1 MERGES
7 LAETRDKLEKQIL
20 KENNWEQVKNIFQ
33 SVIDRPLPEREQ
45 FLLEACRH
53 DESMLHEVRQLLDS
67 FEEDDSFFERA
78 AVDELA
84 EFIVNSDQ
92 SLPAGTRLG
101 RYRVKSELGAG
112 GMGRVFLAEDT
123 ELERLV
129 ALKILSPIFA
139 NEAVGIRRFIQEA
152 RSASGLNHP
161 NILTI
166 HEIGQF
172 ESLRFIATEYVQ
184 GETLRQKLQQKAL
197 DLREILD
204 IIAQAAGALNAAH
217 EAKII
222 HRDIKPENIMIRHD
236 GLVKVLD
243 FGLAKLVRKNQEP
256 LNGKID
262 SSAWIDTTPGLILGT
277 VAYMSPEQARGRT
290 TDARTDIWSL
300 GVCLYEM
307 IAGVKPFTGETN
319 SDTIA
324 SILRSEP
331 QPLEESVPAGL
342 RRFVQKALEKE
353 SENRYQTIKDF
364 LADLKDSERELYFEG
379 GNWNTATRPSA
390 AFNHRI
396 TTNNTPVNQSTN
408 ITLGTTG
415 PIIEGKRQIKNNILF
430 ALFAV
435 LFLGI
440 AASGG
445 IYYFISAS
453 KKTPTFETMRF
464 AKLTYSGNVV
474 GERVAISPDGKYTVY
489 AVQEGGDES
498 LWVRHTET
506 SGNLQIVPPAQVQYG
521 GLAFS
526 PDGNYVYYSMMEKK
540 GVTALYKVPVLGGE
554 ARKLL
559 DNVERPVTFSPDG
572 KSMAVVRD
580 ERLLMTADPEG
591 GNLKVLATASEGKRW
606 NLLAW
611 SPDGRIIVGTLFS
624 AVDNNT
630 HLVEISLKD
639 GTEKPLNS
647 PPWMRISGMAWL
659 PDGNGL
665 TLSGRDLETKISQIW
680 LITYPEGEI
689 KRLTND
695 LNHYLG
701 LSLTADGK
709 TIASIQY
716 ERVSNIWSASRED
729 ARLTRQITFDKDKD
743 EGLSGVALAPDGK
756 IVYTARMTGTPD
768 LWIVNPDGSGKR
780 QLTFNA
786 RSNFSP
792 AISPDNRY
800 IAFISDRAGSSSVWR
815 MEMDGGNPKQLT
827 NSPGI
832 AALPTFSKD
841 GKWIIYQFTGID
853 NKPTI
858 WKVDVEGSTAVQLT
872 EVYSLKPAVSP
883 DGGFFACYYGEPTK
897 DSRSRVA
904 VIPMS
909 GGEPVKLF
917 DLPLVVKAPIFR
929 WALNGQEIIYADNR
943 DRVYNLWSQSLTDR
957 PPVQLTEFSSEEI
970 FRFDVGDSGGDFVL
984 VRGHESSDVIVID
997 NFK

>member
-1 MERGES
+1 M
-7 LAETRDKLEKQIL
+7 

-33 SVIDRPLPEREQ
+33 SAIDCPPPEREQ
-45 FLLEACRH
+45 FLLEACRD
-53 DESMLHEVRQLLDS
+53 DENMLLEVRQLLDS
-67 FEEDDSFFERA
+67 FEEEDSFFERA
-78 AVDELA
+78 AVGELA
-84 EFIVNSDQ
+84 EFIVNRDQ
-92 SLPAGTRLG
+92 SLPAGTCLG
-101 RYRVKSELGAG
+101 RYRVKSELGTG

-129 ALKILSPIFA
+129 ALKILSPVFA
-139 NEAVGIRRFIQEA
+139 NDAVGIRRFIQEA
-152 RSASGLNHP
+152 KSASALNHP

-166 HEIGQF
+166 YEIGQF

-184 GETLRQKLQQKAL
+184 GETLRRKQQQKTL
-197 DLREILD
+197 DLHAIVD
-204 IIAQAAGALNAAH
+204 IIAQTAGALNAAH
-217 EAKII
+217 EAGII

-243 FGLAKLVRKNQEP
+243 FGLAKLVRENQET
-256 LNGKID
+256 LNGKIN
-262 SSAWIDTTPGLILGT
+262 SGSAIDTTPGLILGT

-331 QPLEESVPAGL
+331 APLGEGVPAGL
-342 RRFVQKALEKE
+342 KRIIYKALHKE
-353 SENRYQTIKDF
+353 GENRYQTIKDF
-364 LADLKDSERELYFEG
+364 LTDLKDTARELNVEG
-379 GNWNTATRPSA
+379 GNWNIPTRPSGT
-390 AFNHRI
+390 FNQGI
-396 TTNNTPVNQSTN
+396 TTTNAPVGLSTN
-408 ITLGTTG
+408 ITREVTAPL
-415 PIIEGKRQIKNNILF
+415 IENKRQVKNTVLF

-435 LFLGI
+435 LFLVI

-445 IYYFISAS
+445 IYYFISDS
-453 KKTPTFETMRF
+453 KEISTFESMRF

-506 SGNLQIVPPAQVQYG
+506 SGNLQIVPPAKVQFG
-521 GLAFS
+521 GLSFS

-540 GVTALYKVPVLGGE
+540 GATALYKVPVMGGE
-554 ARKLL
+554 PRKLL
-559 DNVERPVTFSPDG
+559 DDVERPVTFSPDG

-580 ERLLMTADPEG
+580 ERFLMTADPDG
-591 GNLKVLATASEGKRW
+591 GDLKLLATASENKRW
-606 NLLAW
+606 NLIAW
-611 SPDGRIIVGTLFS
+611 SPDKKIIVGTLFS

-630 HLVEISLKD
+630 YLVEVSLED

-659 PDGNGL
+659 PDGKGL
-665 TLSGRDLETKISQIW
+665 TVSGRDLETKISQIW
-680 LITYPEGEI
+680 LITYPDGEI

-695 LNHYLG
+695 PNHYLG

-709 TIASIQY
+709 TIATIQY
-716 ERVSNIWSASRED
+716 ERVSNIWNASREE
-729 ARLTRQITFDKDKD
+729 ARQIRQITFDKDKD
-743 EGLSGVALAPDGK
+743 EGLSGVAAAPDGR
-756 IVYTARMTGTPD
+756 IVYTARMTGAPD

-815 MEMDGGNPKQLT
+815 MDIDGGNPKKLT
-827 NSPGI
+827 NNPGI

-858 WKVDVEGSTAVQLT
+858 WKVDIEGSREVQLT
-872 EVYSLKPAVSP
+872 GVYSVKPAVSP
-883 DGGFFACYYGEPTK
+883 DGEFFACYYGEPTQ

-909 GGEPVKLF
+909 GGEPVKLL
-917 DLPLVVKAPIFR
+917 DLPLAVKAPIFR
-929 WALNGQEIIYADNR
+929 WALNGQEIIYVDNR
-943 DRVYNLWSQSLTDR
+943 DRVFNLWSQPLADR

-970 FRFDVGDSGGDFVL
+970 FRFDVSAGGSDFIL